1 MEVKIVDKIDTLDD
15 MKAKG
20 KTDKDLEDILG
31 WVNLLHILEREG
43 SNNVTR
49 TLTQNRRMECSPRM
63 ERCFIWR

>member
-1 MEVKIVDKIDTLDD
+1 
-15 MKAKG
+15 MKSKG

-43 SNNVTR
+43 STYVPR
-49 TLTQNRRMECSPRM
+49 TLTRHRRMECSPRM